1 MLASTTFSATCGD
14 FNPAVFYNML
24 NLSHVSFAYPHCAV
38 LRDFSAQLAPGL
50 ALVLGGDGRGKTT
63 TQTLLAGELPLDA
76 GRLQLGGVFLDEQP
90 EAYRQQVFWI
100 DPRSTAHDALTV
112 TDYLQSVRRAY
123 PGFDE
128 AVLAEVIDGLS
139 LGPHLH
145 KNLFMLSTGSK
156 RKVWL
161 AASAASGA
169 QLTLLDGPFASL
181 DQASI
186 NFVLQML
193 GEAAS
198 QSTRIWVVADYVPP
212 GDLALTTL
220 IDLGD

>member
-1 MLASTTFSATCGD
+1 MFH
-14 FNPAVFYNML
+14 
-24 NLSHVSFAYPHCAV
+24 LSHVSFAYPDRVV
-38 LRDFSAQLAPGL
+38 LRDFSAQLAPGV

-63 TQTLLAGELPLDA
+63 VLELLAGVLVPDD

-90 EAYRQQVFWI
+90 EAYRQQVFWK

-112 TDYLQSVRRAY
+112 TDYLQSVQRAY

-128 AVLAEVIDGLS
+128 VVLAEMIDGLS

-156 RKVWL
+156 RKVWI
-161 AASAASGA
+161 AAAAASGA

-186 NFVLQML
+186 NFVLQL
-193 GEAAS
+193 LTEAAS
-198 QSTRIWVVADYVPP
+198 QSTRIWVMADYVPP
-212 GDLALTTL
+212 GDLAATTL

>member
-1 MLASTTFSATCGD
+1 LI
-14 FNPAVFYNML
+14 NML
-24 NLSHVSFAYPHCAV
+24 HLSHLSFAHPECVV
-38 LRDFSAQLAPGL
+38 LRDFSAQLAPGV

-63 TQTLLAGELPLDA
+63 VLCLLAGELPPDA
-76 GRLQLGGVFLDEQP
+76 GRLQLGGVFLDEQA
-90 EAYRQQVFWI
+90 EAYRQQVFWK

-112 TDYLQSVRRAY
+112 AEYLQSVQGAY

-128 AVLAEVIDGLS
+128 AVLADVIDGLS
-139 LGPHLH
+139 LGPHLQ

-161 AASAASGA
+161 AAAAASGA
-169 QLTLLDGPFASL
+169 KLTLLDGPFVSL

-186 NFVLQML
+186 NFVLQL
-193 GEAAS
+193 LTEAAQ
-198 QSTRIWVVADYVPP
+198 QSTRLWLVADYVPP
-212 GDLALTTL
+212 GDIPLTTL

>member
-1 MLASTTFSATCGD
+1 VTVKMLE
-14 FNPAVFYNML
+14 
-24 NLSHVSFAYPHCAV
+24 LSHVSFAYADCVV
-38 LRDFSAQLAPGL
+38 LRDFSAKLTPGV

-63 TQTLLAGELPLDA
+63 LQSLLAGELTPDT
-76 GRLQLGGVFLDEQP
+76 GRLQLGGVFLHEQP

-112 TDYLQSVRRAY
+112 TEYLKSVQRAY

-139 LGPHLH
+139 LEPHLH

-161 AASAASGA
+161 AAALASGA
-169 QLTLLDGPFASL
+169 KLTLLDGPFVSL

-186 NFVLQML
+186 NFVLQL
-193 GEAAS
+193 LTEAAN

-212 GDLALTTL
+212 GDVLLTTL

>member
-1 MLASTTFSATCGD
+1 
-14 FNPAVFYNML
+14 V
-24 NLSHVSFAYPHCAV
+24 
-38 LRDFSAQLAPGL
+38 

-63 TQTLLAGELPLDA
+63 VLELLAGVLSPVT

-112 TDYLQSVRRAY
+112 TDYLQSVQRAY
-123 PGFDE
+123 PDFDE
-128 AVLAEVIDGLS
+128 ALLAEVIEGLA
-139 LGPHLH
+139 LAPHLH

-156 RKVWL
+156 RKVWI
-161 AASAASGA
+161 AAAVASGA
-169 QLTLLDGPFASL
+169 NLTLLDGPFVSL

-186 NFVLQML
+186 NFVLQL
-193 GEAAS
+193 LTEAAS
-198 QSTRIWVVADYVPP
+198 QSTRMWLVADYVAPV
-212 GDLALTTL
+212 DVLATTL

>member
-1 MLASTTFSATCGD
+1 MLH
-14 FNPAVFYNML
+14 
-24 NLSHVSFAYPHCAV
+24 LSHVSFAYPHCTV
-38 LRDFSAQLAPGL
+38 LRDFSAQLAPGV

-63 TQTLLAGELPLDA
+63 VLELLAGVLAPDA

-90 EAYRQQVFWI
+90 EAYRQLVFWK
-100 DPRSTAHDALTV
+100 DPRSTAHDDLTV
-112 TDYLQSVRRAY
+112 ADYLQSVQRAY
-123 PGFDE
+123 PVFDE
-128 AVLAEVIDGLS
+128 AVLADVMDGLT

-156 RKVWL
+156 RKVWI
-161 AASAASGA
+161 AAAVASGA
-169 QLTLLDGPFASL
+169 KLTLLDGPFASL

-186 NFVLQML
+186 NFVLHL
-193 GEAAS
+193 LREAAS

-212 GDLALTTL
+212 VDVPLTTL

>member
-1 MLASTTFSATCGD
+1 
-14 FNPAVFYNML
+14 ML
-24 NLSHVSFAYPHCAV
+24 NLSHLSFAHPDCMV
-38 LRDFSAQLAPGL
+38 LRDFSAQLIHGV

-63 TQTLLAGELPLDA
+63 VQCLLAGELTPDA

-90 EAYRQQVFWI
+90 EAYRQQVFWQ

-112 TDYLQSVRRAY
+112 TDYLQSVQRAY

-128 AVLAEVIDGLS
+128 AVLADAVNGLT
-139 LGPHLH
+139 LEPHLH

-156 RKVWL
+156 RKVWI
-161 AASAASGA
+161 AAAAASGA
-169 QLTLLDGPFASL
+169 KLTLLDGPFVSL

-186 NFVLQML
+186 NFVLQL
-193 GEAAS
+193 LTEAAR
-198 QSTRIWVVADYVPP
+198 QSTRIWVVADYVAPSDVP
-212 GDLALTTL
+212 LTTL

>member
-1 MLASTTFSATCGD
+1 MT
-14 FNPAVFYNML
+14 VNML
-24 NLSHVSFAYPHCAV
+24 DLSHVSFAHPDCVV
-38 LRDFSAQLAPGL
+38 LRDFSAQLAPGV

-63 TQTLLAGELPLDA
+63 VLELLAGVLSPVT

-112 TDYLQSVRRAY
+112 TDYLQSVQRAY
-123 PGFDE
+123 PDFDE
-128 AVLAEVIDGLS
+128 ALLAEEIEGLA
-139 LGPHLH
+139 LAPHLH

-156 RKVWL
+156 RKVWI
-161 AASAASGA
+161 AAAVASGA
-169 QLTLLDGPFASL
+169 KLTLLDGPFVSL

-186 NFVLQML
+186 NFVLQL
-193 GEAAS
+193 LTEAAR
-198 QSTRIWVVADYVPP
+198 QTTRMWLVADYVAPV
-212 GDLALTTL
+212 DVLATTL

>member
-1 MLASTTFSATCGD
+1 MLH
-14 FNPAVFYNML
+14 
-24 NLSHVSFAYPHCAV
+24 LSHVSFAYPDCEV
-38 LRDFSAQLAPGL
+38 LRDFSAQLAPGV

-63 TQTLLAGELPLDA
+63 VLCLLAGELPPDV

-90 EAYRQQVFWI
+90 EAYRQQVFWK
-100 DPRSTAHDALTV
+100 DPRSAAHGALTV
-112 TDYLQSVRRAY
+112 AEYLQSVQGAY

-128 AVLAEVIDGLS
+128 AVLTDVIDGLS
-139 LGPHLH
+139 LGPHLQR
-145 KNLFMLSTGSK
+145 NLFMLSTGSK

-161 AASAASGA
+161 AAAAASGA
-169 QLTLLDGPFASL
+169 KLTLLDGPFVSL

-186 NFVLQML
+186 NFVLQL
-193 GEAAS
+193 LTEAAQ
-198 QSTRIWVVADYVPP
+198 QSTRLWLVADYVPP

>member
-1 MLASTTFSATCGD
+1 
-14 FNPAVFYNML
+14 ML

-38 LRDFSAQLAPGL
+38 LRDFSAQLAPGV

-63 TQTLLAGELPLDA
+63 IQTLLAGELPLDA

-100 DPRSTAHDALTV
+100 DPRSTGHDALKV
-112 TDYLQSVRRAY
+112 TDYLQSVQRAY

-128 AVLAEVIDGLS
+128 AVLAEVMDGLS

-161 AASAASGA
+161 AAAAASGA
-169 QLTLLDGPFASL
+169 QLTLLDGPFVSL

-186 NFVLQML
+186 NFVLQL
-193 GEAAS
+193 LTEAAS
-198 QSTRIWVVADYVPP
+198 QPTRIWLVADYVPP
-212 GDLALTTL
+212 AGVVATTL

>member
-1 MLASTTFSATCGD
+1 MLD
-14 FNPAVFYNML
+14 
-24 NLSHVSFAYPHCAV
+24 LSHVSFAHPDCVV
-38 LRDFSAQLAPGL
+38 LRDFSAQLAPGV

-63 TQTLLAGELPLDA
+63 VLELLAGVLSPVT

-112 TDYLQSVRRAY
+112 TDYLQSVQRAY
-123 PGFDE
+123 PDFDE
-128 AVLAEVIDGLS
+128 ALLAEVIEGLA
-139 LGPHLH
+139 LAPHLH

-156 RKVWL
+156 RKVWI
-161 AASAASGA
+161 AAAVASGA
-169 QLTLLDGPFASL
+169 NLTLLDGPFVSL

-186 NFVLQML
+186 NFVLQL
-193 GEAAS
+193 LTEAAS
-198 QSTRIWVVADYVPP
+198 QSTRMWLVADYVAPV
-212 GDLALTTL
+212 DVLATTL

>member
-1 MLASTTFSATCGD
+1 MTA
-14 FNPAVFYNML
+14 NML
-24 NLSHVSFAYPHCAV
+24 NLSHVSFTHPDCVV
-38 LRDFSAQLAPGL
+38 LRHFSAQLAPGV

-63 TQTLLAGELPLDA
+63 VQRLLAGELPPDA

-90 EAYRQQVFWI
+90 DAYRQQVFWK

-112 TDYLQSVRRAY
+112 TDYLQLVQRAY

-128 AVLAEVIDGLS
+128 AVLANVIDGLT
-139 LGPHLH
+139 LGPQLH

-156 RKVWL
+156 RKVWI
-161 AASAASGA
+161 AAAVASGA
-169 QLTLLDGPFASL
+169 LLTLLDGPFVSL

-186 NFVLQML
+186 NFVLQVL
-193 GEAAS
+193 AEAT
-198 QSTRIWVVADYVPP
+198 QQPTRIWVVADYVPP
-212 GDLALTTL
+212 GDVPLTTL